1 MDTTGEQ
8 GSDKAGESKVAA
20 AKETVVEK
28 VKGVVGAVTSKVS
41 DKLPGKTDEDKAQ
54 AGTPEQEDLG
64 PQGEG
69 GYPYREGGPTD
80 LSGEEI
86 APQGEGVSVGPG
98 QGKGIGVPGS
108 GGQAKA
114 DGKDLE
120 VEQSP
125 PT

>member
-1 MDTTGEQ
+1 MEAKGEQ
-8 GSDKAGESKVAA
+8 GSGEAGESKVAA

-28 VKGVVGAVTSKVS
+28 VKGVVGAVASKVS
-41 DKLPGKTDEDKAQ
+41 DKLPGKSDEDQVQ
-54 AGTPEQEDLG
+54 AGTPKQQD
-64 PQGEG
+64 
-69 GYPYREGGPTD
+69 EGGPAD

-108 GGQAKA
+108 GGQAKV